1 MKCNLRGWNGMHCN
15 VVYCNVLFACL
26 CVCDGCKPLQD
37 REVWFSYYGFF
48 NMQLTLAIN
57 GQLQCCLFLISP
69 LQIGNCANDG
79 VKVLKLKP
87 STSEF
92 TICFNLYRHRDYW
105 KRCIN
110 TVDGRWLKS
119 CNISVLYT
127 SQFVQDFSY
136 YHVWWFLV
144 RQP

>member
-1 MKCNLRGWNGMHCN
+1 MWWMQATSGSGSL
-15 VVYCNVLFACL
+15 V
-26 CVCDGCKPLQD
+26 
-37 REVWFSYYGFF
+37 FF

-92 TICFNLYRHRDYW
+92 NICSI
-105 KRCIN
+105 CIDIEIIERG
-110 TVDGRWLKS
+110 VSILLMADG
-119 CNISVLYT
+119 
-127 SQFVQDFSY
+127 
-136 YHVWWFLV
+136 
-144 RQP
+144 